1 VLAGLTLA
9 LYAITG
15 FHVLTGIAW
24 LASILLISFAL
35 KLGRNDSRGS
45 DPMYGKRDIVA
56 GVLLA
61 ALFSP
66 IYLFASYEIPFQVN
80 SDELVHIDVERNLTG
95 DPRADVFGLVSN
107 YFYFPAGSFVL
118 HAYLAERL
126 GAITL
131 ENVRRVNGF
140 LGICIVFT
148 GYLFFRLFSP
158 LKFAVLAT
166 LVFGSSHV
174 LVGISR
180 MAMRENTCLIL
191 ELTALTLSIYGAR
204 TSDPGKLFAG
214 GAIMGLAVYTYFPA
228 RIIAVIWLCY
238 LILSSWPY
246 RDDSIRRL
254 RKLSGW
260 AMIGFIISAGPM
272 AIATWKAPTAQY
284 AYVSNVTI
292 FTAAGQEIVRKWEGI
307 TDTKAALLSNLM
319 NGLGTFNNNMTDR
332 AMIYVNSGYGFV
344 DPLTGVLLWAGIISM
359 LARHRSRELH
369 LLALTGFLVIWL
381 SLSFFTTKNPSYSRL
396 LVILPF
402 VVLLAMEGSK
412 WLAAVAAKY
421 LAGWLGMPRRNTVYV
436 VVTVLVAVII
446 GWNLKIYGKYVAEGF
461 YQREVVGAMVRYVQ
475 TRQNLRKF
483 HYYVID
489 EGYSQFWFGPYAV
502 KDWISLFTSPQQLA
516 VVAGRGILEA
526 KTSPTID
533 RPASLLMS
541 SKLWASYENQVLQRH
556 PHAIVNYID
565 GSLMFVAV
573 EIF

>member
-1 VLAGLTLA
+1 MSDHPRYLLATGLMLAGLALA

-24 LASILLISFAL
+24 LASILLISFGL
-35 KLGRNDSRGS
+35 KRKGKNHVGGGTR
-45 DPMYGKRDIVA
+45 YGKRD
-56 GVLLA
+56 VLVVTVLA
-61 ALFSP
+61 AVFSP

-80 SDELVHIDVERNLTG
+80 SDELVHIGVERNLTG
-95 DPRADVFGLVSN
+95 NPRADVFGLASN
-107 YFYFPAGSFVL
+107 YFYLPAGSFVV
-118 HAYLAERL
+118 HGYLAERL

-140 LGICIVFT
+140 FGVCIVFT

-166 LVFGSSHV
+166 LVFASSHV
-174 LVGISR
+174 LIAISR

-260 AMIGFIISAGPM
+260 AMIGFVISAGPM
-272 AIATWKAPTAQY
+272 AIAAGQGPQAQYEYPKQVTILTAQ
-284 AYVSNVTI
+284 
-292 FTAAGQEIVRKWEGI
+292 GRDLVRAWEG
-307 TDTKAALLSNLM
+307 TLDTNTALLKNLM

-359 LARHRSRELH
+359 WARHRSRELH
-369 LLALTGFLVIWL
+369 LLAITGFLVIWL

-412 WLAAVAAKY
+412 WLAAVATKY
-421 LAGWLGMPRRNTVYV
+421 LAGMLGMPKRNTVCV
-436 VVTVLVAVII
+436 VVTVLVAVIV

-461 YQREVVGAMVRYVQ
+461 YQREVVG
-475 TRQNLRKF
+475 TRGTVYQ
-483 HYYVID
+483 
-489 EGYSQFWFGPYAV
+489 
-502 KDWISLFTSPQQLA
+502 
-516 VVAGRGILEA
+516 
-526 KTSPTID
+526 
-533 RPASLLMS
+533 
-541 SKLWASYENQVLQRH
+541 
-556 PHAIVNYID
+556 
-565 GSLMFVAV
+565 
-573 EIF
+573 